1 MSDPAQLVLVVGLL
15 AVMSLMWLLL
25 WFLTGRQFENCDEG
39 DWTIDVSELIDVGP
53 PPDGPQLECYN
64 VPVRLCGLVL
74 ASAGRGTELPTKEE
88 LPAVIDEML
97 PGFLQVLQAHQPKLF
112 RWSAQLSSR
121 GFTQAFFAN
130 TRLPGDRGRGTPW
143 CAIAG
148 RFEVR
153 GQGILVGI
161 ICRSTKQNSLS
172 QIVVQREGQ
181 WLDIM
186 RVRGVVM

>member
-15 AVMSLMWLLL
+15 AVMALVWLLW
-25 WFLTGRQFENCDEG
+25 WFRPGRQFEQCDEG

-88 LPAVIDEML
+88 LLAVIDEML
-97 PGFLQVLQAHQPKLF
+97 PGFLQVLQAHQPQLF
-112 RWSAQLSSR
+112 SWSAQLRSR
-121 GFTQAFFAN
+121 GFTQSFFAN

>member
-1 MSDPAQLVLVVGLL
+1 MSDPAQLVLFVGLL
-15 AVMSLMWLLL
+15 AVMALVWLLW
-25 WFLTGRQFENCDEG
+25 WFRPGRQFDQCDEG
-39 DWTIDVSELIDVGP
+39 DWTIDVSELIDAGP

>member
-1 MSDPAQLVLVVGLL
+1 MSDPTQLVLVAGLA
-15 AVMSLMWLLL
+15 AVMSLVWLLW
-25 WFLTGRQFENCDEG
+25 WFRPGRQLDQPDG
-39 DWTIDVSELIDVGP
+39 RGWTIDVSELTDAGP

-74 ASAGRGTELPTKEE
+74 APVGRGTELPTQEE
-88 LPAVIDEML
+88 LPSAIDEML

-130 TRLPGDRGRGTPW
+130 TPLPGERGGGTPW

-148 RFEVR
+148 RFEVQ
-153 GQGILVGI
+153 GQGILVGL

>member
-15 AVMSLMWLLL
+15 AVMALVWLLW
-25 WFLTGRQFENCDEG
+25 WFRPGRQFEQSAEG